1 MKYTMGRLWNKIK
14 QGVKKAGRWVGNIAG
29 KVANVAGVLSNVPI
43 LGGVASTVA
52 RGANLVSKVSNGVAN
67 LVEKGE
73 KMKQQYQPTIDKVKE
88 AGKAVYNTGIP
99 DKITN
104 GGITRVINKGRALR
118 DRIERKYDQAA
129 GHAQR
134 IGQRIDSGI
143 NKAGAVA
150 QQVAKPG

>member
-1 MKYTMGRLWNKIK
+1 MGRFLNKLWN
-14 QGVKKAGRWVGNIAG
+14 GAKKVGRFIGRAAG
-29 KVANVAGVLSNVPI
+29 KVANVANVLSGIPI

-52 RGANLVSKVSNGVAN
+52 KGAGLVGKIATGATNLMDKVDQ
-67 LVEKGE
+67 KR
-73 KMKQQYQPTIDKVKE
+73 QQYQPTIDKVKE